1 VFARDFRGKRA
12 RANAVLR
19 VRPNIGANDGVLQL
33 VVNTRNGCGIAAGSD
48 ILCDFGEHY
57 VPTSVPSSMGPAG
70 KRFRGAL
77 DVLVARQLEMRD
89 DVGMASNG
97 AIDGAGS
104 DGAAAAA
111 AQAVIAAAKVT
122 AAATAAKTAA
132 AIAAALAA
140 ATATAATAAAAA
152 ESGAGGGRPSGG
164 PTGALEAEV
173 VVLEND
179 QHTIVVDKDQR
190 LVIRSKATKNAKVAP
205 KTVLR
210 LVTAPGLDVCRCVL
224 ASSGSVCSEYSIHL
238 LLFS

>member
-1 VFARDFRGKRA
+1 LEAREDDTLSG
-12 RANAVLR
+12 
-19 VRPNIGANDGVLQL
+19 IGA
-33 VVNTRNGCGIAAGSD
+33 IA
-48 ILCDFGEHY
+48 
-57 VPTSVPSSMGPAG
+57 
-70 KRFRGAL
+70 
-77 DVLVARQLEMRD
+77 
-89 DVGMASNG
+89 
-97 AIDGAGS
+97 GAGT

-111 AQAVIAAAKVT
+111 AQAATAAAKADAT
-122 AAATAAKTAA
+122 AAA
-132 AIAAALAA
+132 AAAL
-140 ATATAATAAAAA
+140 AATAAAATTA
-152 ESGAGGGRPSGG
+152 AAAAAAAGSGAGGGRPSGG